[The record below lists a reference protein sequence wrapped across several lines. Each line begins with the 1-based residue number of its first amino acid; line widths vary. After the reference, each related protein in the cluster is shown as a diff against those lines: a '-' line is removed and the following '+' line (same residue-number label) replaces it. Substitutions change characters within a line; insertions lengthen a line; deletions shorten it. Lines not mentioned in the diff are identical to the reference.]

1 MAVTVELIEPTRG
14 LALKVWWAFLWRAV
28 LGALAAGM
36 LAGVVIGLL
45 TSALGM
51 QDPSAM
57 SGVVSLLGMVIG
69 VGVSAEVMYRILK
82 KKFKGF
88 AVALIRTP

>member
-1 MAVTVELIEPTRG
+1 MAVTVELVEPTRG

-57 SGVVSLLGMVIG
+57 SGVVSLLGMAIG
-69 VGVSAEVMYRILK
+69 VGVSAEVMYRVLK

-88 AVALIRTP
+88 AVALIKT

>member
-36 LAGVVIGLL
+36 IAGMVIGLL

-57 SGVVSLLGMVIG
+57 SGVVSLLGMAIG
-69 VGVSAEVMYRILK
+69 VGVSAEVMYRVLK

-88 AVALIRTP
+88 AVALIKT

>member
-1 MAVTVELIEPTRG
+1 MAVTVEVLEPTRA

-36 LAGVVIGLL
+36 LAGVLIGLV
-45 TSALGM
+45 TSAVGM
-51 QDPSAM
+51 SDPSAL
-57 SGVVSLLGMVIG
+57 SGVVSLLGLLIG
-69 VGVSAEVMYRILK
+69 VGVSAEVMYRVLK

-88 AVALIRTP
+88 AIALVRTP

>member
-28 LGALAAGM
+28 VGALAAGM

-57 SGVVSLLGMVIG
+57 SGVVSLLGMAIG
-69 VGVSAEVMYRILK
+69 VGVSAEVMYRVLK

-88 AVALIRTP
+88 AVALIKT